1 MYAGEAQL
9 VYLNKT
15 LLSSKGFLSL
25 ATVLDKTSA
34 TLPTGNYLTNF
45 RNIIANLEMS
55 PPLPYH
61 SMLIAKARTL

>member
-45 RNIIANLEMS
+45 RNIIENLEMS